1 MLEVKVNVQIG
12 VTPEVAS
19 LVSAILN
26 KPAGVE
32 APKPAAPA
40 AETEA
45 PAEAAAAPAAR
56 RGRPK
61 KEQAAQAEAPAEQ
74 PAEAAAPA
82 AVQKGCRV
90 SSAPAADPKPE
101 DAGEDMPDSVYF
113 PQEEDVRTA
122 MHKTRERIE
131 GEDYKDKP
139 SDDLHRAVTDV
150 FKAIANDLSGQKKPS
165 ALPQEL
171 RQAFI
176 DATRTIQQDVD
187 GKFTYEVKK

>member
-32 APKPAAPA
+32 APKPEAAAA
-40 AETEA
+40 AEQEA
-45 PAEAAAAPAAR
+45 PAEAAPAAR

-82 AVQKGCRV
+82 A
-90 SSAPAADPKPE
+90 DPKPE
-101 DAGEDMPDSVYF
+101 DAASEDMPDSVYF

-176 DATRTIQQDVD
+176 DATRTIAKGED
-187 GKFTYEVKK
+187 GKFTYTVKK

>member
-12 VTPEVAS
+12 VTPEVVS

-26 KPAGVE
+26 KPAAVE
-32 APKPAAPA
+32 APAAAAPA
-40 AETEA
+40 AAEETTQQ
-45 PAEAAAAPAAR
+45 PAAR

-61 KEQAAQAEAPAEQ
+61 KTEAPAE
-74 PAEAAAPA
+74 PEAPAAPA
-82 AVQKGCRV
+82 AAAPEA
-90 SSAPAADPKPE
+90 APADT
-101 DAGEDMPDSVYF
+101 GDMPDEVFY

-122 MHKTRERIE
+122 MHQTRCRIE

-176 DATRTIQQDVD
+176 DAARTVQQGKD
-187 GKFTYEVKK
+187 GKFTYTVNKQ

>member
-12 VTPEVAS
+12 VTPEVVS

-26 KPAGVE
+26 KPAAVE
-32 APKPAAPA
+32 APAAAAPA
-40 AETEA
+40 AAEETTQQ
-45 PAEAAAAPAAR
+45 PAAR

-61 KEQAAQAEAPAEQ
+61 KTEAPAE
-74 PAEAAAPA
+74 PEAPAAPA
-82 AVQKGCRV
+82 AAAPEA
-90 SSAPAADPKPE
+90 APADT
-101 DAGEDMPDSVYF
+101 GDMPDEVFY

-122 MHKTRERIE
+122 MHQARCRIE

-176 DATRTIQQDVD
+176 DAARTVQQGDD
-187 GKFTYEVKK
+187 GKFTYTVNKQ

>member
-45 PAEAAAAPAAR
+45 PAEAAAATAAR

-82 AVQKGCRV
+82 A
-90 SSAPAADPKPE
+90 DPKPE
-101 DAGEDMPDSVYF
+101 DTGDMPDSVYF

-176 DATRTIQQDVD
+176 DATRTIAKGED
-187 GKFTYEVKK
+187 GKFTYTVKK

>member
-1 MLEVKVNVQIG
+1 MLEIKVNVQIG

-32 APKPAAPA
+32 APKPAAAPA

-45 PAEAAAAPAAR
+45 PAEAAAAPAA
-56 RGRPK
+56 
-61 KEQAAQAEAPAEQ
+61 
-74 PAEAAAPA
+74 
-82 AVQKGCRV
+82 
-90 SSAPAADPKPE
+90 PAADPAPA
-101 DAGEDMPDSVYF
+101 DTGDMPDNVYY

-122 MHKTRERIE
+122 MHKARERIE
-131 GEDYKDKP
+131 GADYKDKP
-139 SDDLHRAVTDV
+139 SDDLHRTVTDV
-150 FKAIANDLSGQKKPS
+150 FRAIANELSGQKKPS

-176 DATRTIQQDVD
+176 DATRTIQQGED
-187 GKFTYEVKK
+187 GKFTYTVKK

>member
-1 MLEVKVNVQIG
+1 MLEIKVNVQIG
-12 VTPEVAS
+12 VTPEVVS

-26 KPAGVE
+26 KPAAVE
-32 APKPAAPA
+32 APAAAAPA
-40 AETEA
+40 AAEETTQQ
-45 PAEAAAAPAAR
+45 PAAR

-61 KEQAAQAEAPAEQ
+61 KTEAPAE
-74 PAEAAAPA
+74 PEAPAAPA
-82 AVQKGCRV
+82 AAAPEA
-90 SSAPAADPKPE
+90 APADT
-101 DAGEDMPDSVYF
+101 GDMPDEVFY

-122 MHKTRERIE
+122 MHQARCRIE

-176 DATRTIQQDVD
+176 DAARTVQQ
-187 GKFTYEVKK
+187 GKFTYTVNKQ

>member
-1 MLEVKVNVQIG
+1 MFEVTVNVQIG
-12 VTPEVAS
+12 VTPEVTA

-26 KPAGVE
+26 RQPAVKAPE
-32 APKPAAPA
+32 AAAPA
-40 AETEA
+40 AAEETTQQ
-45 PAEAAAAPAAR
+45 PAAR

-61 KEQAAQAEAPAEQ
+61 KTDTPVEQEAPAAAPE
-74 PAEAAAPA
+74 AAPA
-82 AVQKGCRV
+82 AEAVG
-90 SSAPAADPKPE
+90 
-101 DAGEDMPDSVYF
+101 DMPDEVFY

-122 MHKTRERIE
+122 MHQARCRIE

-176 DATRTIQQDVD
+176 DAARTVQQGAD
-187 GKFTYEVKK
+187 GKFTYTVNKQ

>member
-61 KEQAAQAEAPAEQ
+61 KEQAAQASLFTKQ
-74 PAEAAAPA
+74 VISRGCSLISVLWAAL
-82 AVQKGCRV
+82 K
-90 SSAPAADPKPE
+90 
-101 DAGEDMPDSVYF
+101 
-113 PQEEDVRTA
+113 
-122 MHKTRERIE
+122 
-131 GEDYKDKP
+131 
-139 SDDLHRAVTDV
+139 
-150 FKAIANDLSGQKKPS
+150 
-165 ALPQEL
+165 
-171 RQAFI
+171 
-176 DATRTIQQDVD
+176 
-187 GKFTYEVKK
+187 

>member
-12 VTPEVAS
+12 VTPEVVS

-26 KPAGVE
+26 KPAAVE
-32 APKPAAPA
+32 APAAAAPA
-40 AETEA
+40 AAEETTQQ
-45 PAEAAAAPAAR
+45 PAAR

-61 KEQAAQAEAPAEQ
+61 KTEAPAEPEA
-74 PAEAAAPA
+74 PAAPAAAAPA
-82 AVQKGCRV
+82 A
-90 SSAPAADPKPE
+90 APADT
-101 DAGEDMPDSVYF
+101 GDMPDEVFY

-122 MHKTRERIE
+122 MHQARCRIE

-176 DATRTIQQDVD
+176 DAARTVQQGED
-187 GKFTYEVKK
+187 GKFTYTVNKQ

>member
-12 VTPEVAS
+12 VTPEVVS

-26 KPAGVE
+26 KPAAVE
-32 APKPAAPA
+32 APAAAAPA
-40 AETEA
+40 AAEETTQQ
-45 PAEAAAAPAAR
+45 PAAR

-61 KEQAAQAEAPAEQ
+61 KAEAPAE
-74 PAEAAAPA
+74 PEATAAPA
-82 AVQKGCRV
+82 AAAPEA
-90 SSAPAADPKPE
+90 APADT
-101 DAGEDMPDSVYF
+101 GDMPDEVFY

-122 MHKTRERIE
+122 MHQARCRIE

-176 DATRTIQQDVD
+176 DAARTVQQGED
-187 GKFTYEVKK
+187 GKFTYTVNKQ

>member
-1 MLEVKVNVQIG
+1 MLELKVNVQIG
-12 VTPEVAS
+12 VTPEVVS

-26 KPAGVE
+26 KPASVE
-32 APKPAAPA
+32 APAAAAPA
-40 AETEA
+40 AAEETTQQ
-45 PAEAAAAPAAR
+45 PAAR

-61 KEQAAQAEAPAEQ
+61 KTEAPAE
-74 PAEAAAPA
+74 PEAPAAPA
-82 AVQKGCRV
+82 AAAPEA
-90 SSAPAADPKPE
+90 APADT
-101 DAGEDMPDSVYF
+101 GDMPDEVFY

-122 MHKTRERIE
+122 MHQARCRIE

-176 DATRTIQQDVD
+176 DAARTVQQGED
-187 GKFTYEVKK
+187 GKFTYTVNKQ

>member
-40 AETEA
+40 AEIEA

-61 KEQAAQAEAPAEQ
+61 KEQAAQAETPAEQ

-82 AVQKGCRV
+82 A
-90 SSAPAADPKPE
+90 DPKPE
-101 DAGEDMPDSVYF
+101 DAASEDMPDSVYF

-176 DATRTIQQDVD
+176 DATRTIAKGED
-187 GKFTYEVKK
+187 GKFYYEIKK

>member
-74 PAEAAAPA
+74 LAEAAAPA
-82 AVQKGCRV
+82 ADP
-90 SSAPAADPKPE
+90 APADT
-101 DAGEDMPDSVYF
+101 GDMPDNVFYPS
-113 PQEEDVRTA
+113 EEDVRTA
-122 MHKTRERIE
+122 MHQARERIE
-131 GEDYKDKP
+131 GADYKDKP

-150 FKAIANDLSGQKKPS
+150 FKAIANELSGQKKPS

-176 DATRTIQQDVD
+176 DTTRTIQQDVD
-187 GKFTYEVKK
+187 GKFIYTLNK

>member
-12 VTPEVAS
+12 VTPEVVS

-26 KPAGVE
+26 KPAAVE
-32 APKPAAPA
+32 APAAAAPA
-40 AETEA
+40 AAEETTQQ
-45 PAEAAAAPAAR
+45 PAAR

-61 KEQAAQAEAPAEQ
+61 KTEAPAE
-74 PAEAAAPA
+74 PEAPAAPA
-82 AVQKGCRV
+82 AAAPEA
-90 SSAPAADPKPE
+90 APADT
-101 DAGEDMPDSVYF
+101 GDMPDEVFY

-122 MHKTRERIE
+122 MHQARCRIE

-176 DATRTIQQDVD
+176 DAARTVQQGED
-187 GKFTYEVKK
+187 GKFTYTVNK

>member
-1 MLEVKVNVQIG
+1 MLELKVNVQIG
-12 VTPEVAS
+12 VTPEVVS
-19 LVSAILN
+19 LVSAILS
-26 KPAGVE
+26 KPAAVE
-32 APKPAAPA
+32 APAAAAPA
-40 AETEA
+40 AAEETTQQ
-45 PAEAAAAPAAR
+45 PAAR

-61 KEQAAQAEAPAEQ
+61 KTEAPAE
-74 PAEAAAPA
+74 PEAPAAPA
-82 AVQKGCRV
+82 AAAPEA
-90 SSAPAADPKPE
+90 APADT
-101 DAGEDMPDSVYF
+101 GDMPDEVFY

-122 MHKTRERIE
+122 MHQARCRIE

-176 DATRTIQQDVD
+176 DAARTVQQGED
-187 GKFTYEVKK
+187 GKFTYTVNKQ

>member
-12 VTPEVAS
+12 VTPEVVS

-26 KPAGVE
+26 KPAAVE
-32 APKPAAPA
+32 AP
-40 AETEA
+40 
-45 PAEAAAAPAAR
+45 AAAAPAAAEETTQQPAAR
-56 RGRPK
+56 RGWPK
-61 KEQAAQAEAPAEQ
+61 KTEAPAE
-74 PAEAAAPA
+74 PEAPAAPA
-82 AVQKGCRV
+82 AAAPEA
-90 SSAPAADPKPE
+90 APADT
-101 DAGEDMPDSVYF
+101 GDMPDEVFY

-122 MHKTRERIE
+122 MHQARCRIE

-176 DATRTIQQDVD
+176 DAARTVQQGKD
-187 GKFTYEVKK
+187 GKFTYTVNKQ

>member
-1 MLEVKVNVQIG
+1 MLEIKVNVQIG

-32 APKPAAPA
+32 APKPAAAPA

-45 PAEAAAAPAAR
+45 PAEAAAAPAA
-56 RGRPK
+56 
-61 KEQAAQAEAPAEQ
+61 
-74 PAEAAAPA
+74 
-82 AVQKGCRV
+82 
-90 SSAPAADPKPE
+90 PAADPAPA
-101 DAGEDMPDSVYF
+101 DTGDMPDNVYY

-131 GEDYKDKP
+131 GADYKDKP
-139 SDDLHRAVTDV
+139 SDDLHRTVTDV
-150 FKAIANDLSGQKKPS
+150 FRAIANELSGQKKPS

-176 DATRTIQQDVD
+176 DATRTIQQGED
-187 GKFTYEVKK
+187 GKFTYTVKK

>member
-12 VTPEVAS
+12 VTPEVVS
-19 LVSAILN
+19 LVFAILN
-26 KPAGVE
+26 KPAAVE
-32 APKPAAPA
+32 APAAAAPA
-40 AETEA
+40 ATEETTQQ
-45 PAEAAAAPAAR
+45 PAAR

-61 KEQAAQAEAPAEQ
+61 KTEAPAE
-74 PAEAAAPA
+74 PEAPAAPA
-82 AVQKGCRV
+82 AAAPEA
-90 SSAPAADPKPE
+90 APADT
-101 DAGEDMPDSVYF
+101 GDMPDEVFY

-122 MHKTRERIE
+122 MHQARCRIE

-176 DATRTIQQDVD
+176 DAARTVQQGED
-187 GKFTYEVKK
+187 GKFTYTVNKQ

>member
-12 VTPEVAS
+12 VTPEVVS

-26 KPAGVE
+26 KPAAVE
-32 APKPAAPA
+32 APAAAAPA
-40 AETEA
+40 AVEETTQQ
-45 PAEAAAAPAAR
+45 PAAR

-61 KEQAAQAEAPAEQ
+61 KTEAPAE
-74 PAEAAAPA
+74 PEAPAAPA
-82 AVQKGCRV
+82 AAAPEA
-90 SSAPAADPKPE
+90 APADT
-101 DAGEDMPDSVYF
+101 GDMPDEVFY

-122 MHKTRERIE
+122 MHQARCRIE

-176 DATRTIQQDVD
+176 DAARTVQQGED
-187 GKFTYEVKK
+187 GKFTYTVNKQ

>member
-1 MLEVKVNVQIG
+1 MLEIKVNVQIG
-12 VTPEVAS
+12 VTPEVVS

-26 KPAGVE
+26 KPAAVE
-32 APKPAAPA
+32 AP
-40 AETEA
+40 
-45 PAEAAAAPAAR
+45 AAAAPAATEETTQQ
-56 RGRPK
+56 P
-61 KEQAAQAEAPAEQ
+61 AAVEAP
-74 PAEAAAPA
+74 AAPA
-82 AVQKGCRV
+82 AAAPEA
-90 SSAPAADPKPE
+90 APADT
-101 DAGEDMPDSVYF
+101 GDMPDEVFY

-122 MHKTRERIE
+122 MHRARCRIE

-176 DATRTIQQDVD
+176 DAARTVQQGED
-187 GKFTYEVKK
+187 GKFTYTVNKQ

>member
-45 PAEAAAAPAAR
+45 PAEAATATAAR

-82 AVQKGCRV
+82 A
-90 SSAPAADPKPE
+90 DPKPE
-101 DAGEDMPDSVYF
+101 DTGDMPDNVYF

-176 DATRTIQQDVD
+176 DATRTIAKGED
-187 GKFTYEVKK
+187 GKFYYEIKK

>member
-12 VTPEVAS
+12 VTPEVVS

-26 KPAGVE
+26 KPAAVE
-32 APKPAAPA
+32 APAAAAPA
-40 AETEA
+40 AAEETTQQ
-45 PAEAAAAPAAR
+45 PAAR

-61 KEQAAQAEAPAEQ
+61 KTEAPAE
-74 PAEAAAPA
+74 PEAPAAPA
-82 AVQKGCRV
+82 AAAPEA
-90 SSAPAADPKPE
+90 APADT
-101 DAGEDMPDSVYF
+101 GDMPDEVFY

-122 MHKTRERIE
+122 MHQARCRIE

-176 DATRTIQQDVD
+176 DAARTVQQGED
-187 GKFTYEVKK
+187 GKFTYTVNKQ

>member
-32 APKPAAPA
+32 ATKPAAPA

-45 PAEAAAAPAAR
+45 PAEAAPAAR

-74 PAEAAAPA
+74 AAEAA
-82 AVQKGCRV
+82 
-90 SSAPAADPKPE
+90 APAADPKPE
-101 DAGEDMPDSVYF
+101 DAASEDMPDSVYF

>member
-26 KPAGVE
+26 RQPAAVE
-32 APKPAAPA
+32 APKPAAAPA
-40 AETEA
+40 ADPEPEA
-45 PAEAAAAPAAR
+45 PAPAR

-61 KEQAAQAEAPAEQ
+61 KEQPAAEQ
-74 PAEAAAPA
+74 PQAAAPEA
-82 AVQKGCRV
+82 
-90 SSAPAADPKPE
+90 SAEPATPAADPAPA
-101 DAGEDMPDSVYF
+101 DTGDIPDNVYY

-131 GEDYKDKP
+131 GADYKDKP
-139 SDDLHRAVTDV
+139 SDDLHRAVTEV
-150 FKAIANDLSGQKKPS
+150 FKAIANELSGQKKPS

-176 DATRTIQQDVD
+176 DATRTIQQGED
-187 GKFTYEVKK
+187 GKFTYTVNK

>member
-12 VTPEVAS
+12 VTPEVVS

-26 KPAGVE
+26 KPATVE
-32 APKPAAPA
+32 APAAAAPA
-40 AETEA
+40 AAEETTQQ
-45 PAEAAAAPAAR
+45 PAAR

-61 KEQAAQAEAPAEQ
+61 KTEAPAE
-74 PAEAAAPA
+74 PEAPAAPA
-82 AVQKGCRV
+82 AAAPEA
-90 SSAPAADPKPE
+90 APADT
-101 DAGEDMPDSVYF
+101 GDMPDEVFY

-122 MHKTRERIE
+122 MHQARCRIE

-176 DATRTIQQDVD
+176 DAARTVQQGED
-187 GKFTYEVKK
+187 GKFTYTVNKQ